1 MITFLKYIHLAFIL
15 MAVGLFIFAFAQQ
28 FLRGELRPAK
38 AKKILLHTHLTIF
51 LLGGLLIWAKQ
62 INPFIEQGF
71 WLIEKLGAFIA
82 YNVMVF
88 VALNKE
94 TRKGLQVLAFLGAF
108 GWLIYIMVLTDSK
121 QAILLLG

>member
-1 MITFLKYIHLAFIL
+1 MTFL
-15 MAVGLFIFAFAQQ
+15 VV
-28 FLRGELRPAK
+28 ESPAK
-38 AKKILLHTHLTIF
+38 AKKILLHTHFTIF
-51 LLGGLLIWAKQ
+51 LIGAVLMWAKQ
-62 INPFIEQGF
+62 INPFIEQDF

-108 GWLIYIMVLTDSK
+108 GWLAYIMMLTHSK